1 MPGTALVMGVR
12 KPAGGAITSRSVCG
26 VNANGGN
33 PGRELLGGVVAGL
46 AVVRSAL
53 SKQVA
58 SANLALS
65 RSSKRSH
72 RVAAEPGMLPEA
84 KTVRATR
91 FNRNTR
97 ERYMQVHPSADFIR
111 LLRSAG
117 DLKKCIFDGTFRFK
131 HILRM
136 CLPWCLPR
144 FLLTRLFAHYAKSH
158 RRVPA

>member
-33 PGRELLGGVVAGL
+33 PGRELLGSVVAGL

-72 RVAAEPGMLPEA
+72 RVAAEPDMLPEA
-84 KTVRATR
+84 KTVRATMV
-91 FNRNTR
+91 NRNTR
-97 ERYMQVHPSADFIR
+97 ERYMQPITTVDRTREGLRFRQRAARVTLRARGFCRPSDSCRIR
-111 LLRSAG
+111 P
-117 DLKKCIFDGTFRFK
+117 GTGR
-131 HILRM
+131 
-136 CLPWCLPR
+136 
-144 FLLTRLFAHYAKSH
+144 
-158 RRVPA
+158 

>member
-12 KPAGGAITSRSVCG
+12 KPAGGVITSRSVCG

-58 SANLALS
+58 SAILLLS

-84 KTVRATR
+84 KTVRTAM

-97 ERYMQVHPSADFIR
+97 ERYMQVPQR
-111 LLRSAG
+111 YGR
-117 DLKKCIFDGTFRFK
+117 K
-131 HILRM
+131 
-136 CLPWCLPR
+136 
-144 FLLTRLFAHYAKSH
+144 TRRTDWMAPDYTSS
-158 RRVPA
+158 R